1 MGAHKLSPTPTNAP
15 PMCTGDTASGKR
27 LHELASRGAKAAGRA
42 GQFGLQGHGIG
53 GMKLGQGC
61 ASPDWQA
68 CVHTTGIL
76 YDTYPLSE
84 ETWHTHQFNFIK
96 VGMQGR
102 GLWALDGQVGRV

>member
-1 MGAHKLSPTPTNAP
+1 
-15 PMCTGDTASGKR
+15 
-27 LHELASRGAKAAGRA
+27 
-42 GQFGLQGHGIG
+42 
-53 GMKLGQGC
+53 MKLGQGC

-96 VGMQGR
+96 VGLQGR